1 MGQIEYFLEKS
12 ENQEL
17 YGHFTEYHQPSFTD
31 CVQPPR
37 VYKYVKIISVVFK
50 PQKDITAYELAVI
63 LGILEG
69 YKNGRFLTEEE
80 YKDLPERIR
89 KFLLLAGEE

>member
-1 MGQIEYFLEKS
+1 MSYNVIHETMEDLVGQIEYFLEKS

-69 YKNGRFLTEEE
+69 YKKRSIFNRGRV
-80 YKDLPERIR
+80 
-89 KFLLLAGEE
+89 